1 MQVTSLET
9 AEGLL
14 RRLSVQVPAEQV
26 EQAVE
31 QRLKELARRVRM
43 DGFRPGKAPL
53 AVVRQRYGVQ
63 AREEAIGEL
72 IERSYVH
79 ALSEQNLRPAGGPN
93 ITDVDMVAGEG
104 LRYVAE
110 IEVMPEVALADL
122 SGLSIER
129 PVAEITEADVEEV
142 IENLR
147 RQRMSFQ
154 PVDRPAAGGDQVTV
168 DFQGRMDGEPF
179 EGGNASDMRIELGR
193 GMLLQDL
200 ETPLLGM
207 RAGEHKTV
215 EVTFPEDYRVESLA
229 GKKASFEVTLKE
241 VREPVLPEIDE
252 AFCAAFGVE
261 GVAALREEVRK
272 NMERELAK
280 AIKRRLK
287 QQVMDGLLQ
296 LHELQVPKALVEQEA
311 RRLREQLAE
320 QMRGGSNPDT
330 LPLNIFEPE
339 AERRVKLGLLVAELI
354 RSEGLRP
361 EPARA
366 QAILED
372 IAAGYEDP
380 NEVKT
385 FYMSRPE
392 LRESL
397 EAMASEE
404 QVVEHVLSKAQV
416 TDKAMRFADVVQ
428 SES

>member
-147 RQRMSFQ
+147 RQRVSFQ

-193 GMLLQDL
+193 GMLLPDL

-428 SES
+428 SGS